1 MNVLCLQIIHF
12 ESYKIKITNEKF
24 FFKTPSCK
32 IRNCNPNLTSIFME
46 VKNEEIGLKIQSCM
60 TLNHIKDG
68 RIKSRKGYGP
78 EIKGYKKLKKWL
90 NRVN

>member
-1 MNVLCLQIIHF
+1 
-12 ESYKIKITNEKF
+12 
-24 FFKTPSCK
+24 
-32 IRNCNPNLTSIFME
+32 ME